1 MINEDTIH
9 LLKECDAGTKMG
21 VVSIDD
27 VLDIVKDETL
37 KKLLTESK
45 DHHSKLGNDLHSL
58 LNEYGSEEKDPNPI
72 AKGMSWFKTN
82 MKITMNNS
90 DSTIADLITD
100 GCDMGVK
107 SLHKYMNQYP
117 GANSK
122 VKDLCNRLIDIE
134 RQLRKELR
142 QYL

>member
-1 MINEDTIH
+1 MENHDTIH

-21 VVSIDD
+21 TQSIDD

-37 KKLLTESK
+37 KKLLIESK
-45 DHHSKLGNDLHSL
+45 DHHSKLGNDLHAL
-58 LNEYGSEEKDPNPI
+58 LIEYGSEEKDPNPM

-100 GCDMGVK
+100 GCDMGIK
-107 SLHKYMNQYP
+107 SLHKYMNQY
-117 GANSK
+117 
-122 VKDLCNRLIDIE
+122 KDADKKAKNICERLISIE
-134 RQLRKELR
+134 EELRKKLR
-142 QYL
+142 VYL

>member
-1 MINEDTIH
+1 MENQDTIK

-27 VLDIVKDETL
+27 VLDIVKDERL
-37 KKLLTESK
+37 RKLLIESK
-45 DHHSKLGNDLHSL
+45 DHHTKLGNDLHSL

-100 GCDMGVK
+100 GCNMGVK
-107 SLHKYMNQYP
+107 SLNRYLNQYQN
-117 GANSK
+117 ADK
-122 VKDLCNRLIDIE
+122 RARDICQRLIDIE
-134 RQLRKELR
+134 EDLCEKLRV
-142 QYL
+142 YL

>member
-1 MINEDTIH
+1 MENQDTIN
-9 LLKECDAGTKMG
+9 LLKECDSGTKMG

-27 VLDIVKDETL
+27 VLDVVKDETL
-37 KKLLTESK
+37 KKLLIESK

-58 LNEYGSEEKDPNPI
+58 LIEYGSDEKDPNLM

-107 SLHKYMNQYP
+107 SLHKYLNQY
-117 GANSK
+117 
-122 VKDLCNRLIDIE
+122 KDADKKAKDICERLISIE
-134 RQLRKELR
+134 EDLRKKLR
-142 QYL
+142 AYL

>member
-1 MINEDTIH
+1 MAAEDTIH

-45 DHHSKLGNDLHSL
+45 DHHSKLGNDIHSL

-82 MKITMNNS
+82 MKITMKNE

-107 SLHKYMNQYP
+107 SLHRYMNQYKN
-117 GANSK
+117 ADK
-122 VKDLCNRLIDIE
+122 KAVDICKRLISIE
-134 RQLRKELR
+134 EDLRDKLR
-142 QYL
+142 VYL

>member
-1 MINEDTIH
+1 MENKDTIN
-9 LLKECDAGTKMG
+9 LLKECDSGTKMG

-27 VLDIVKDETL
+27 VLDVVKDEKL
-37 KKLLTESK
+37 RKLLIESK

-58 LNEYGSEEKDPNPI
+58 LIEYGSDEKDPSLM

-82 MKITMNNS
+82 MKITMDNS

-107 SLHKYMNQYP
+107 SLYKYLNQYKN
-117 GANSK
+117 ADK
-122 VKDLCNRLIDIE
+122 KAKDICERLISIE
-134 RQLRKELR
+134 EDLRKKLR
-142 QYL
+142 AYL